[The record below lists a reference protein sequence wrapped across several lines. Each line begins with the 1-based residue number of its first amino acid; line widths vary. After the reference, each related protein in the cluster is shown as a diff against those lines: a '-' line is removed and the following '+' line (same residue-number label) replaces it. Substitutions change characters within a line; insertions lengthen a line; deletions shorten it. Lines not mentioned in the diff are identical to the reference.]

1 MNLSTQAGEWSFPL
15 GVAAGLD
22 KEANLISFFN
32 NLGVGGL
39 EVGTVTPLEQSGNPK
54 PRLFRLIQDKSILNR
69 MGFNGPGADIVR
81 NNILKQSSKNII
93 LGINIGKN
101 KITDESLAIEDYKI
115 CFNKLKDLGNYFV
128 VNVSSPN
135 TSGLRDLQTES
146 FIKDTFN
153 ELKKLNEK
161 NVPIYIKIAPDLDD
175 NQIKSITEAS
185 IDSGFKGLV
194 VCNTTIMKNIG
205 TGGVS
210 GELLYDK
217 AKNVRRKVLEITK
230 RSNQFDV
237 IGVGGVSDFSH
248 LWDFWQQG
256 GKIMQ
261 IYSSLIYQGP
271 GLFQN
276 FEMQM
281 KKAIKY
287 FGAINLEELLEMIYE
302 EKLNLPTTF

>member
-1 MNLSTQAGEWSFPL
+1 
-15 GVAAGLD
+15 
-22 KEANLISFFN
+22 
-32 NLGVGGL
+32 
-39 EVGTVTPLEQSGNPK
+39 
-54 PRLFRLIQDKSILNR
+54 
-69 MGFNGPGADIVR
+69 MGFNGPGADVVR
-81 NNILKQSSKNII
+81 HNILKQSSKNII
-93 LGINIGKN
+93 LGVNIGKN

-135 TSGLRDLQTES
+135 TPGLRDLQSES
-146 FIKDTFN
+146 FINETFI

-175 NQIKSITEAS
+175 SQIKNITETS
-185 IDSGFKGLV
+185 INAGYKGLV
-194 VCNTTIMKNIG
+194 VSNTTIMKNIG

-210 GELLYDK
+210 GELLYEK

-230 RSNQFDV
+230 RNNQFDV

-261 IYSSLIYQGP
+261 VYSSLIYQGP
-271 GLFQN
+271 CLFQN
-276 FEMQM
+276 FETQM

-302 EKLNLPTTF
+302 EKLNLPTNF

>member
-1 MNLSTQAGEWSFPL
+1 ME
-15 GVAAGLD
+15 
-22 KEANLISFFN
+22 
-32 NLGVGGL
+32 
-39 EVGTVTPLEQSGNPK
+39 
-54 PRLFRLIQDKSILNR
+54 RRC
-69 MGFNGPGADIVR
+69 VR
-81 NNILKQSSKNII
+81 
-93 LGINIGKN
+93 
-101 KITDESLAIEDYKI
+101 E
-115 CFNKLKDLGNYFV
+115 
-128 VNVSSPN
+128 
-135 TSGLRDLQTES
+135 
-146 FIKDTFN
+146 
-153 ELKKLNEK
+153 
-161 NVPIYIKIAPDLDD
+161 
-175 NQIKSITEAS
+175 
-185 IDSGFKGLV
+185 
-194 VCNTTIMKNIG
+194 
-205 TGGVS
+205 
-210 GELLYDK
+210 LYDK